1 MPDASAAE
9 RTEQPTAKRLSDAR
23 REGNVP
29 QIHELVSVVTL
40 LALIV
45 TIALSSEHLA
55 GWATSLVKEGM
66 SCRTQVFSSPDAF
79 INFLNTKIIDSII
92 ISIPIFAAI
101 TVCVV
106 FVSFVLIG
114 PNFASG
120 AIKLKLDAINPASG
134 LQQLFNLKSMVTL
147 LVSII
152 KLILISIIVW
162 VYLSD
167 QLDTFMKLR
176 WAWSTQIIT
185 TTGSIIFG
193 VCIRVCIAVLA
204 LAIAETFYQ
213 KWQYTENLKMTKQ
226 EVKQEHKDTEG
237 VPETKGRIRKIQLQM
252 SMKRMLQDVPKA
264 KVVLVNPTHFAV
276 AIKYD
281 QKTMAAPTVVA
292 KGADHMAEKIMEVAR
307 AYGVP
312 IIRRP
317 ELTRTI
323 FATVPIDKPIPQE
336 LYVAVA
342 EVMAMLHRLRQKRRK
357 S

>member
-9 RTEQPTAKRLSDAR
+9 RTEQPTAKRLLDAR
-23 REGNVP
+23 SKGNVP

-40 LALIV
+40 LALMV
-45 TIALSSEHLA
+45 TIALLSEHLA
-55 GWATSLVKEGM
+55 VWATSLIKEGM
-66 SCRTQVFSSPDAF
+66 SCRTQVFSSPDTF
-79 INFLNTKIIDSII
+79 INFFNTKIIDSII
-92 ISIPIFAAI
+92 ISIPIFAAM
-101 TVCVV
+101 TVCAV
-106 FVSFVLIG
+106 FISLALIG

-120 AIKLKLDAINPASG
+120 AIQLKFDAINPTSG
-134 LQQLFNLKSMVTL
+134 IQQLFNMRSLVAL

-167 QLDTFMKLR
+167 QIDTFMKLR
-176 WAWSTQIIT
+176 WAWSAQIIT
-185 TTGSIIFG
+185 TTGGIIFG
-193 VCIRVCIAVLA
+193 VCIRVCIAVLV

-213 KWQYTENLKMTKQ
+213 KWQYTENLKMTKE

-237 VPETKGRIRKIQLQM
+237 SPEIKGRIRRIQLQM
-252 SMKRMLQDVPKA
+252 SLKRMLQEVPKA

-281 QKTMAAPTVVA
+281 QKTMIAPMVVA

-312 IIRRP
+312 IVRRP

>member
-1 MPDASAAE
+1 MSDASAAE
-9 RTEQPTAKRLSDAR
+9 RTEQPTAKRLGEAR
-23 REGNVP
+23 SKGNVP
-29 QIHELVSVVTL
+29 QIQELVSVVTL
-40 LALIV
+40 IGLIV
-45 TIALSSEHLA
+45 AIAASSGQLA
-55 GWATSLVKEGM
+55 GWATALTREGM
-66 SCRTQVFSSPDAF
+66 SCRTQIFTNSDAF
-79 INFLNTKIIDSII
+79 INFINTKIIDSII
-92 ISIPIFAAI
+92 VSIPILAAL
-101 TVCVV
+101 VGCAV
-106 FVSFVLIG
+106 FTSLVIIG
-114 PNFASG
+114 PNFAPG
-120 AIKLKLDAINPASG
+120 AIEMKFDAINPAAG
-134 LQQLFNLKSMVTL
+134 IQQFFNMRSLVAL

-167 QLDTFMKLR
+167 KIDTFMKLR

-185 TTGSIIFG
+185 TTGGLIFG
-193 VCIRVCIAVLA
+193 VCIRVCIAVLV

-213 KWQYTENLKMTKQ
+213 KWQYIEKLKMTKQ
-226 EVKQEHKDTEG
+226 EVKQENKDTEG
-237 VPETKGRIRKIQLQM
+237 SPETKGRIRRIQLQM
-252 SMKRMLQDVPKA
+252 SMKRMLQEVPKA

-281 QKTMAAPTVVA
+281 QKTMIAPTVVA
-292 KGADHMAEKIMEVAR
+292 KGADEMAEKIMEVAR

-312 IIRRP
+312 IVRRP

>member
-1 MPDASAAE
+1 MADASAAE
-9 RTEQPTAKRLSDAR
+9 KTEQPTAKRLQEAR
-23 REGNVP
+23 SKGNVP
-29 QIHELVSVVTL
+29 QIQELVSVVTL

-45 TIALSSEHLA
+45 AIALSSEHLA
-55 GWATSLVKEGM
+55 GWATSLVREGM
-66 SCRTQVFSSPDAF
+66 SCRTQMFSSPDAF
-79 INFLNTKIIDSII
+79 ISFLNTKIIDSII
-92 ISIPIFAAI
+92 ISMPIFAAMI
-101 TVCVV
+101 ACVA
-106 FVSFVLIG
+106 FVSLVLIG

-120 AIKLKLDAINPASG
+120 AIQLKLDAINPASG
-134 LQQLFNLKSMVTL
+134 IQQLFNMKSLVTL
-147 LVSII
+147 MVSII

-167 QLDTFMKLR
+167 KIDTIMKLR

-185 TTGSIIFG
+185 TTGDMIFG
-193 VCIRVCIAVLA
+193 VCIRVCIAILV

-226 EVKQEHKDTEG
+226 EVKQELKDTEG
-237 VPETKGRIRKIQLQM
+237 SPEIKGRIRKIQLQM
-252 SMKRMLQDVPKA
+252 SMKRMLQEVPKA

-281 QKTMAAPTVVA
+281 QKTMIAPMVVA

-312 IIRRP
+312 IVRRP
-317 ELTRTI
+317 ELTRMI

-357 S
+357 N

>member
-9 RTEQPTAKRLSDAR
+9 KTEQPTAKRLSDAR
-23 REGNVP
+23 KKGNVL
-29 QIHELVSVVTL
+29 QIQELVSVVTL

-45 TIALSSEHLA
+45 TIALSSERLA
-55 GWATSLVKEGM
+55 GWATSLTKEGM
-66 SCRTQVFSSPDAF
+66 SCRTQMFSSPDAF

-92 ISIPIFAAI
+92 ISIPILAAM

-106 FVSFVLIG
+106 FISLVLIG
-114 PNFASG
+114 PNFAG
-120 AIKLKLDAINPASG
+120 EAIQLKLDAINPASG
-134 LQQLFNLKSMVTL
+134 IQQLFNMKSMVTL

-162 VYLSD
+162 VYLRD
-167 QLDTFMKLR
+167 KIDTFMKLR

-185 TTGSIIFG
+185 TTGGIIFG
-193 VCIRVCIAVLA
+193 VCIRVCIAVLV

-226 EVKQEHKDTEG
+226 EVKQEQKDIEG
-237 VPETKGRIRKIQLQM
+237 SPEIKGRIRRIQLQM
-252 SMKRMLQDVPKA
+252 SMKRMLQEVPKA

-281 QKTMAAPTVVA
+281 QKTMIAPTVVA

-312 IIRRP
+312 IVRRP